1 MVAAVSDDE
10 QQRRWVSN
18 ADLQLELKALRS
30 DTKLWILGA
39 VALNQFL
46 ASVDLP
52 SSVSVAALVG
62 LAFKGGL
69 AALLRGGG
77 S

>member
-1 MVAAVSDDE
+1 MAGKPEGEPRA
-10 QQRRWVSN
+10 WVTN
-18 ADLQLELKALRS
+18 RDLQLELKALRS
-30 DTKLWILGA
+30 DVRLWILGA

-52 SSVSVAALVG
+52 SSISA
-62 LAFKGGL
+62 
-69 AALLRGGG
+69 AALLGFAAKGVVAAFFRG

>member
-1 MVAAVSDDE
+1 MSDHDN
-10 QQRRWVSN
+10 QQHKWVSN
-18 ADLQLELKALRS
+18 RDLQLELKALRS
-30 DTKLWILGA
+30 DVRLWILGA

-52 SSVSVAALVG
+52 SSLTGAAFLGMVAKG
-62 LAFKGGL
+62 LL
-69 AALLRGGG
+69 AAVFRGG